1 MAPISQELAKDGN
14 TICLGTDL
22 RVQEGLKGARV
33 KATQGNFFCSQTK
46 ETVPS
51 EVSILHS

>member
-1 MAPISQELAKDGN
+1 MEPISQELAKDGN

-22 RVQEGLKGARV
+22 REQEGLKGARV
-33 KATQGNFFCSQTK
+33 KAAQGNFFCSQTK
-46 ETVPS
+46 KTVPS